1 MKQIFLKY
9 VTEVND
15 ITRSLDFSTV
25 MDKLKYNIIFNLIH
39 IKQENEK
46 TIFDIIYDKIIENNI
61 FVEQNDYKLQ

>member
-25 MDKLKYNIIFNLIH
+25 MDKLKYNIILNLIH

-46 TIFDIIYDKIIENNI
+46 TIFDIIYDKIIEDNI

>member
-46 TIFDIIYDKIIENNI
+46 TIFDIIYDKIIEDNI

>member
-1 MKQIFLKY
+1 MRQIFLKY

-25 MDKLKYNIIFNLIH
+25 MDKLKYNIILNLIH

-46 TIFDIIYDKIIENNI
+46 TIFDIIYDKIIEDNI